1 MTEEKGI
8 LDEIEELV
16 SDFKKKKPD
25 LSPLD
30 FVKSNYNI
38 ERQIAPSV
46 DFKRWYRERYIQE
59 HPQEPEYNKKVSGYC
74 ECGTKSIIYINQN
87 EGLVEYMRTVRE
99 PNSFANCYEK
109 RFFCIKCGKMS
120 YVRMDSDFE
129 IVSIKHEEN
138 LKI

>member
-46 DFKRWYRERYIQE
+46 
-59 HPQEPEYNKKVSGYC
+59 
-74 ECGTKSIIYINQN
+74 
-87 EGLVEYMRTVRE
+87 
-99 PNSFANCYEK
+99 ANCS
-109 RFFCIKCGKMS
+109 FS
-120 YVRMDSDFE
+120 
-129 IVSIKHEEN
+129 
-138 LKI
+138 